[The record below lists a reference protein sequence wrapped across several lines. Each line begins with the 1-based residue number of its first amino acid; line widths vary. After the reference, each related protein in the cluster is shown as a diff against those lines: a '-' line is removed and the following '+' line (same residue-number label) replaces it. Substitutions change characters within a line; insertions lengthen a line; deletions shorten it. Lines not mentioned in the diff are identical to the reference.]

1 MKWNNLKNQLGCH
14 WTPLLRSHRV
24 RYWNLRRFPPSSLQ
38 KMYFPFSQNRE
49 NDLLHWLEF
58 QQFSLSL
65 SLWLSCLFLCLAF
78 FACLTK
84 CSSEFKKVYSRLC
97 LFSLSLSRVKFSNLI
112 VSFASAASTFK
123 QEIIVSYKSVAF
135 SNQNHFQDLSSY
147 SLKLFVL
154 TDVPLNSEFKQCN
167 LPFWCKLITYYEWY
181 SIWVWLCPNKV

>member
-1 MKWNNLKNQLGCH
+1 MPLDPSAPFTPCTILKSSPFPAVFFTKNVF
-14 WTPLLRSHRV
+14 PLFAESRK
-24 RYWNLRRFPPSSLQ
+24 RFVTLAWISTILSL
-38 KMYFPFSQNRE
+38 S
-49 NDLLHWLEF
+49 L
-58 QQFSLSL
+58 SLSL